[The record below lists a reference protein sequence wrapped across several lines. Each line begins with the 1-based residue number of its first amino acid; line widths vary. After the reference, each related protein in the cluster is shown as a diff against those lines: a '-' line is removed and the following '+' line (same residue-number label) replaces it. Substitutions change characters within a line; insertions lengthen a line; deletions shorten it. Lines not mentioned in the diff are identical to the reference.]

1 MHSYDK
7 VVPGTK
13 EGDPVM
19 TVKTDDFF
27 MKENSNYLN
36 KLETAEAKTSLK
48 PILKPLSARNSRSN
62 SQHSQTFER
71 S

>member
-7 VVPGTK
+7 VVTGAK

-27 MKENSNYLN
+27 MKENTNYLN
-36 KLETAEAKTSLK
+36 KLEKADGKTSLK
-48 PILKPLSARNSRSN
+48 PILKPLSARNSRS
-62 SQHSQTFER
+62 SS
-71 S
+71 